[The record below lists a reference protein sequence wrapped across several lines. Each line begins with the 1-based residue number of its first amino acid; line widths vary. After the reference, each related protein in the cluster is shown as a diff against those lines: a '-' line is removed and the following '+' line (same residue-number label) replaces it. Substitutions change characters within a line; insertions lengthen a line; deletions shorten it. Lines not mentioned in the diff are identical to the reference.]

1 MGGDLAT
8 NKKGV
13 RTMAAAGGVPD
24 RKGGFGPTIKG
35 KGRGMGVVEKGW
47 GGPLY

>member
-35 KGRGMGVVEKGW
+35 EGRGMGVVDKGW

>member
-35 KGRGMGVVEKGW
+35 RGGGWEPWKGGA
-47 GGPLY
+47 LS